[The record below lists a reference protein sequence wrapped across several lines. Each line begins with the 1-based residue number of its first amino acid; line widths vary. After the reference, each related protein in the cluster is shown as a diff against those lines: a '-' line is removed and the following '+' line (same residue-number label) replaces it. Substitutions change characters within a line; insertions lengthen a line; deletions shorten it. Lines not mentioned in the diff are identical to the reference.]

1 MGRNKKIHTSISEL
15 IVDDVVVSDN
25 RSIAESFNDFFVNI
39 GTKLASEIEN
49 DSPEE
54 TLMNNHTPSLKSTFT
69 FTEICTAEVI
79 SVIRNLK
86 TSKSTGID
94 NIPAKILKIF
104 PNIIGPSITK
114 IFNISLNSGIFV
126 DEWKMDL
133 VLPIYKSDDKR
144 QCENYRPISI
154 LPIISKIFERCV
166 FNQVYTYLNENT
178 LLSKYQAGF
187 RPKIFDSE
195 CPDTNV

>member
-94 NIPAKILKIF
+94 NIPAKILKTF

>member
-1 MGRNKKIHTSISEL
+1 MRTTKRNYFCNKINDSVQSNDNSIRQSWSLINNILGRKKKTHTSVSEL
-15 IVDDVVVSDN
+15 IVDDVVVSGN

-94 NIPAKILKIF
+94 NIPAKILKISA
-104 PNIIGPSITK
+104 NIISSKRPH
-114 IFNISLNSGIFV
+114 SG
-126 DEWKMDL
+126 DG
-133 VLPIYKSDDKR
+133 S
-144 QCENYRPISI
+144 N
-154 LPIISKIFERCV
+154 
-166 FNQVYTYLNENT
+166 
-178 LLSKYQAGF
+178 
-187 RPKIFDSE
+187 
-195 CPDTNV
+195 